1 MFAGQHGFTPWSTQ
15 FQARAKPLSAPRTL
29 VTGLCERPVGFL
41 QLFRTSSGC
50 WFQPLLKNI
59 SQWEGLSR
67 ILWKIKNVWNHQP
80 VMVFSEQ
87 LIQFILTAFIRV
99 LASIPISA
107 RGKPFGNGP
116 SKAFGLPDLALCW
129 CDGSGCCRCPG
140 WSCLGRLGYRQP
152 FYVIYK
158 DISNHV
164 MRMIYVYIGIYW
176 DILSYNLLENP
187 KDTHWSGKISG
198 LPLGQQKR

>member
-1 MFAGQHGFTPWSTQ
+1 
-15 FQARAKPLSAPRTL
+15 
-29 VTGLCERPVGFL
+29 
-41 QLFRTSSGC
+41 
-50 WFQPLLKNI
+50 
-59 SQWEGLSR
+59 
-67 ILWKIKNVWNHQP
+67 
-80 VMVFSEQ
+80 MVFSEQ

-187 KDTHWSGKISG
+187 KDTH
-198 LPLGQQKR
+198 